1 MNRIAGSGPA
11 NRRSSVSTWIGVPG
25 PAAEIPGADA
35 GALDKGLSRPAG
47 QRVWQDGYARPVPEG
62 AGHGPLELR
71 QRFNGEDAGAPRRG
85 DEGKQAFRSPAIED
99 DIARGEDVILLEIA
113 VPIAAVEDFDENF
126 LQGSKG
132 EDFRP
137 KTAARPGRAGALQGN
152 PQRLPSVR

>member
-1 MNRIAGSGPA
+1 MDRWNSGSGSMA
-11 NRRSSVSTWIGVPG
+11 KTR
-25 PAAEIPGADA
+25 
-35 GALDKGLSRPAG
+35 
-47 QRVWQDGYARPVPEG
+47 
-62 AGHGPLELR
+62 
-71 QRFNGEDAGAPRRG
+71 APRDAATR
-85 DEGKQAFRSPAIED
+85 EKQAFRSPAIED

-137 KTAARPGRAGALQGN
+137 KQRRGQAAQAHFKEN